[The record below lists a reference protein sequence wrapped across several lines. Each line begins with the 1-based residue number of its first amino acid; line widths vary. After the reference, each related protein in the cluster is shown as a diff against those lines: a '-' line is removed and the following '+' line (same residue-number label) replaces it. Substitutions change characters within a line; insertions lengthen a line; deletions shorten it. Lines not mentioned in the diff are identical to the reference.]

1 MVHAALFFSR
11 RTPLNFFLP
20 FFTSMNLPDVLSR
33 FPSGLAHQL
42 ALKLRALF
50 HRADAS
56 VVAHRFVACHFS
68 FSPWDDGRLFE
79 GHLKV
84 RYPTVLA
91 QEVIKRLI
99 RNLLERCRTVA
110 CQQIDRGPCFIIELN
125 ALPGHVLTT
134 GPTGAGS

>member
-33 FPSGLAHQL
+33 FVQAVLPINLPLSCVRFFTAPMRRLSPTGSLLAI
-42 ALKLRALF
+42 F
-50 HRADAS
+50 HFLLGMTGA
-56 VVAHRFVACHFS
+56 
-68 FSPWDDGRLFE
+68 LFE

-91 QEVIKRLI
+91 QQVVIGSG
-99 RNLLERCRTVA
+99 ER
-110 CQQIDRGPCFIIELN
+110 QYGND
-125 ALPGHVLTT
+125 
-134 GPTGAGS
+134 PTA